1 MRCVTFALLGV
12 MLAGCSQAQSDA
24 NGDDE
29 NALACEALDYTV
41 SDDPAVVSVTAAA
54 VRWLTSLDESATQRV
69 RYCLGDRE
77 MHSWTNVP
85 GTRSGGI
92 ELREMSRDQQELA
105 WNVVS
110 KFMSESG
117 LVKARLIANEI
128 TQAARATPLGSHTVA
143 IFGDPRQDG
152 AWGFQ
157 VDGHHLAL
165 NFLVQEA
172 DVILAPAFL
181 GAQPLSVNGGAPL
194 IDESRLGRDL
204 IAAFTK
210 EERNRA
216 KQDALIGRDVLV
228 GSGRGQQDQG
238 RSYDVSRFNG
248 VGMEIGALSN
258 QSANL
263 VNDLV
268 DEYVNNLAEP
278 FAGRVRATVDE
289 ELESGFVVFDN
300 RGDDIYYRIFVPD
313 RILIEY
319 NDVRSDHVHTILR
332 LVGEDP
338 YTDYG
343 AYAQRNLVPRTI
355 AEHYETAPHHQVAY
369 SVVNTT
375 NGEADL
381 K

>member
-1 MRCVTFALLGV
+1 MRCITFALLGV

-29 NALACEALDYTV
+29 NALACEVLDYTV
-41 SDDPAVVSVTAAA
+41 SDDPAAVSVTAAA
-54 VRWLTSLDESATQRV
+54 VRWLTSLDESMTQRV

-194 IDESRLGRDL
+194 FDESRLGRDL

-210 EERNRA
+210 EERTRA

-278 FAGRVRATVDE
+278 FAGRVRSTVDE
-289 ELESGFVVFDN
+289 ELEKGFVVFDN

-313 RILIEY
+313 RVLIEY
-319 NDVRSDHVHTILR
+319 NDIRSDHVHTILR
-332 LVGEDP
+332 LLGEEP

-343 AYAQRNLVPRTI
+343 AYAHSDLTPRTI
-355 AEHYETAPHHQVAY
+355 AEHYQTASHHQVAY

-375 NGEADL
+375 NGKADL

>member
-1 MRCVTFALLGV
+1 MRCITFALV
-12 MLAGCSQAQSDA
+12 SAMLAGCSPAQSDV

-29 NALACEALDYTV
+29 NALACETLEYTV
-41 SDDPAVVSVTAAA
+41 SDDPAVASVTAAA
-54 VRWLTSLDESATQRV
+54 VSWLTSLDESMTQRV

-77 MHSWTNVP
+77 MHAWTNVP

-92 ELREMSRDQQELA
+92 ELREMSRDQQKLA
-105 WNVVS
+105 WDVVAA
-110 KFMSESG
+110 FMSESG

-210 EERNRA
+210 EERTRA

-268 DEYVNNLAEP
+268 DEYVNNLVEP

-289 ELESGFVVFDN
+289 ELEKGFVVFDN

-343 AYAQRNLVPRTI
+343 AYAQRNLAPRTI
-355 AEHYETAPHHQVAY
+355 AEHYLTAAHHQVAY
-369 SVVNTT
+369 SVVSTT